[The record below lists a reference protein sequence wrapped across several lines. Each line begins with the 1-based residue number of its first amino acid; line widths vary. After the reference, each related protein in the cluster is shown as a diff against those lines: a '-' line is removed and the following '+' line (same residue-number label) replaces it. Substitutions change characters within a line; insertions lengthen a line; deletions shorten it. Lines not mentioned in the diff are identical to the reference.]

1 MTPARGRKYVTPGWA
16 TAYKL
21 ETGRRLRELRMER
34 GWSQSELAR
43 RAGLSPG
50 TLSFIERGETLPLPV
65 SQEAL
70 AAALGMD
77 IRDLT
82 VRLTG
87 DPHAR

>member
-1 MTPARGRKYVTPGWA
+1 MRRGSKYVTPGWA

-21 ETGRRLRELRMER
+21 ETGRRLRELRTEQ
-34 GWSQSELAR
+34 GLSQGELAR
-43 RAGLSPG
+43 RAGLSQSG
-50 TLSFIERGETLPLPV
+50 LSFIERGETLPLPV
-65 SQEAL
+65 TQEAL

-77 IRDLT
+77 LRDLT